1 VKRCVRMIG
10 SLAAAAAV
18 MVLLAACSGG
28 PAHSSATSRSPVS
41 PPAGPTADQSTQSAP
56 PVDRPLD
63 VRGVAACGV
72 LSSDQLRS
80 LNLASDTA
88 SDTSNANAS
97 GCRWKSGDGSF
108 DVNVVLS
115 STRDLELF
123 YSIRDTFPVFE
134 PQQVDEYP
142 AVRASAA
149 ESGSCLILVGNA
161 SDQSFSAQAGTLGGE
176 RQDWCSVAG
185 RVASI
190 VLTSLPPRR

>member
-1 VKRCVRMIG
+1 MKRCIRMIG
-10 SLAAAAAV
+10 RPAV
-18 MVLLAACSGG
+18 AVGVVVFLAACSAG
-28 PAHSSATSRSPVS
+28 PTHLSNTSQSPVS
-41 PPAGPTADQSTQSAP
+41 PPAGPTADRSTQGALP
-56 PVDRPLD
+56 IDRPLD

-72 LSSDQLRS
+72 LSSDQLQS
-80 LNLASDTA
+80 LGLASDTA

-134 PQQVDEYP
+134 SRQVDEYP
-142 AVRASAA
+142 AVRTSSA